1 MATSIVQ
8 VSPFCKSLVL
18 AWLARLYTAC
28 LPPTPR
34 FCDSRIMMLWPRA
47 APSQCTMM
55 GMTGIHERLLT
66 CRALGSPLMLKVLFC
81 PLDAHLLF
89 GSHLQA
95 E

>member
-1 MATSIVQ
+1 
-8 VSPFCKSLVL
+8 
-18 AWLARLYTAC
+18 
-28 LPPTPR
+28 
-34 FCDSRIMMLWPRA
+34 MLWPRA